1 MNKIF
6 CTLKDGSPVGSETKE
21 TEPQAVI
28 EHMKSVFDDKL
39 LFFNFLYRPM
49 VKYFAEPEEDI
60 RALVER
66 VNKIVEQRF
75 LKICTST
82 EFRFSD
88 LTQLQ
93 EQFSGEWKLSTGIER
108 TVNLTC
114 FYCFKTDTLNYN
126 LSNQAYAVCL
136 HSDEDYK
143 LNDLDKSIEV
153 AKFWREALQ
162 DQGLDKHYYNKPRR
176 GINSAIPIA
185 CMYDVE
191 ERYSFDMLDRYKND
205 AEFWGKNPKVN
216 GYVVLA
222 DKDTSHL
229 RPKKMSKEDMQELI
243 YLVGDATNT
252 PRKMLNLDDPITMFD
267 KPKKASKVIEP
278 LDQDKIINEIAEI
291 EAASKPKETE
301 TFRQGELF

>member
-6 CTLKDGSPVGSETKE
+6 CTLKDGSQVGSETKE

-39 LFFNFLYRPM
+39 LFFSFFDEPETR
-49 VKYFAEPEEDI
+49 YFAIDSGDYADRRDFMQSI
-60 RALVER
+60 
-66 VNKIVEQRF
+66 NKIVEKRF

-93 EQFSGEWKLSTGIER
+93 EQFSGEWVINENTL

-136 HSDEDYK
+136 HSDKDYK

-185 CMYDVE
+185 CMYNSE
-191 ERYSFDMLDRYKND
+191 EKYTFDMLDRYKND
-205 AEFWGKNPKVN
+205 AEFWEKNPKVD

-222 DKDTSHL
+222 DEKTSHL
-229 RPKKMSKEDMQELI
+229 RPKEI
-243 YLVGDATNT
+243 T
-252 PRKMLNLDDPITMFD
+252 PSQLGNMLDGSQPEPKAF
-267 KPKKASKVIEP
+267 KPPKIKAKRVSKVIEP

-301 TFRQGELF
+301 SFRQGELF